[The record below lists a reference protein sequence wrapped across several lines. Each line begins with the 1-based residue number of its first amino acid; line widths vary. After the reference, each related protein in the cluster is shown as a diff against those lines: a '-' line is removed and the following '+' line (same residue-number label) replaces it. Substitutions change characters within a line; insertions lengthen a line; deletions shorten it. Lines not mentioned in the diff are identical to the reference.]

1 MSDHHIIIVGAG
13 HNGLVTAAYLAKA
26 GKKVLVLER
35 RDVIGGAAVTEEF
48 APGFKASPTTD
59 LSGLLIPQVV
69 RDLDLGR
76 HGLEIHALD
85 PAVFLPQP
93 DGGHLTIWRDEE
105 KTLREI
111 ERHSKADAEAYPK
124 FAKLIQTLAG
134 CLRPTLTRPAP
145 RPNGY
150 GPAHLL
156 ELLRL
161 GWDVRRLG
169 AADMHQLL
177 RILPMS
183 VADLMNEWFEG
194 DALMAALA
202 ARGIEG
208 VFLSPR
214 AAGSSAVFLY
224 HHLGQPAWPLVS
236 WGLPRGGM
244 GGVTNAMAQAAKTY
258 GAEIR
263 TGVPVARILTK
274 NGRASGVALANGDEI
289 AATLVVSNADPRTTF
304 FGLLEPTELDTDF
317 VLRARRIRYRG
328 VVAKI
333 NLALGELPDFSCL
346 PGQAGKEP
354 AAHHRGL
361 IQIGPTMDYL
371 ERAFDD
377 AKYGRFSSQP
387 FLRATIPSLTDPS
400 LAPAGRHVMSVIMQY
415 APYHLRDGNWRDR
428 KDALGEAVVDT
439 LTEYAPNL
447 KRSVLHRQ
455 IVTPLDLEETY
466 GLPEG
471 SLHHGDLALDQLF
484 FMRPVPGWARYQT
497 PVPNLYLCGSGTHP
511 GGGVTGAPG
520 YNASRQILKDWGKN
534 LGQ

>member
-1 MSDHHIIIVGAG
+1 MPTHLYDAIIIGAG

-59 LSGLLIPQVV
+59 LCGLLTPRVV
-69 RDLDLGR
+69 RDLELGR
-76 HGLEIHALD
+76 HGLEIHPLD
-85 PAVFLPQP
+85 PAVFLPLP
-93 DGGHLTIWRDEE
+93 DGGHLTIWRDSE

-111 ERHSKADAEAYPK
+111 ERHSKADAQTYPK
-124 FAKLIQTLAG
+124 FARLIQTLAR
-134 CLRPTLTRPAP
+134 CLRPALTRPAP
-145 RPNGY
+145 RPNGA
-150 GPAHLL
+150 GSADLM

-161 GWDVRRLG
+161 GWGVRRMG
-169 AADMHQLL
+169 ASNMHQLL

-183 VADLMNEWFEG
+183 IADLMDEWFEA
-194 DALMAALA
+194 DALKAALA
-202 ARGIEG
+202 SPGIEG
-208 VFLSPR
+208 VGLSTR

-224 HHLGQPAWPLVS
+224 HHLGEPGWPLVS

-244 GGVTNAMAQAAKTY
+244 GGVTSAMAQAARAF

-263 TGVPVARILTK
+263 TGAPVARILTK

-289 AATLVVSNADPRTTF
+289 AASVVVSNADPRTTF
-304 FGLLEPTELDTDF
+304 LGLLDPTDLETDF
-317 VLRARRIRYRG
+317 ILRVKRIRYRG
-328 VVAKI
+328 VCAKI
-333 NLALGELPDFSCL
+333 NLALGELPNFSSL
-346 PGQAGKEP
+346 PGKEP

-377 AKYGRFSSQP
+377 SKYGRFSSKP
-387 FLRATIPSLTDPS
+387 FLRVTIPSLTDPS
-400 LAPAGRHVMSVIMQY
+400 LAPPGRHVMSIMMQY
-415 APYHLRDGNWRDR
+415 APYRLRDENWGDR
-428 KDALGEAVVDT
+428 REALGDAVVDT
-439 LTEYAPNL
+439 LDEYAPKL
-447 KRSVLHRQ
+447 KDSVLHRQ
-455 IVTPLDLEETY
+455 VLTPPDLEETY

-484 FMRPVPGWARYQT
+484 FMRPVPGWARYGT

-511 GGGVTGAPG
+511 GGGISGAPG
-520 YNASRQILKDWGKN
+520 YNASRQILRDWGN
-534 LGQ
+534 P